1 MYLHIGTNV
10 LLRGKEMIAI
20 IGRKGDADKSKINK
34 NFLNNKA
41 EKGQVINISFDNEK
55 SFILTNEETVYISPI
70 SPQTL
75 KNRSKNNGFS
85 GGSK

>member
-10 LLRGKEMIAI
+10 LLRGKDMIAI
-20 IGRKGDADKSKINK
+20 IGRKGEADKSKINK
-34 NFLNNKA
+34 NFLKKKS

-55 SFILTNEETVYISPI
+55 SFILTNEEVVYVSPI

-75 KNRSKNNGFS
+75 KSRSTNIGFS